1 MLKGSKC
8 FMFKMSVI
16 PSVIVDT
23 FSESGPNCINVGPV
37 GAEVSGSL
45 Q

>member
-1 MLKGSKC
+1 
-8 FMFKMSVI
+8 MFKMAVI
-16 PSVIVDT
+16 PFVIVHT
-23 FSESGPNCINVGPV
+23 FSESGPNYISVGPV